1 MNIITGIALE
11 IWFLL
16 KEMAPYLLFGFL
28 IAGILNT
35 IIPKNKIY
43 KHLSGK
49 SFWANIKASLF
60 GVPLPLCSCG
70 VIPVAAYLRKEGAG
84 KSATISFLSST
95 PTTGVDSILA
105 TYSLL
110 GPVYAI
116 IRPVAAFFAG
126 IFGGTLTNI
135 IDKSEDVNA
144 IQSEGFSCN
153 LCNETEPHSHKF
165 HEKVRAVFR
174 YGFFEL
180 IEDVAKWILIGIIIG
195 AIISFLVPDNF
206 VERYFGNP
214 LFAYPIMLIISIP
227 MYVCATGS
235 IPIAATLI
243 LKGMTPGAG
252 LIFLIAGPA
261 TNAATISFVGGK
273 LGKKAM
279 ISYLVSII
287 ITGLLFGFLIDHIW
301 IISGKNISIFTSSM
315 KMLPVWIKTASAV
328 MLIILILR
336 AFLLKIRMNK
346 KINIQAELSE
356 NIYKVPDMNCK
367 HCVMSIQNEIRKVSG
382 VKKIDISL
390 ADKLVKVNGE
400 CNRNEVLNAIRN
412 AGYSIEE
419 NKFQEET
426 K

>member
-28 IAGILNT
+28 IAGILIT
-35 IIPKNKIY
+35 IPKNKIY

-214 LFAYPIMLIISIP
+214 MFAYPIMLIISIP

-315 KMLPVWIKTASAV
+315 KMLPAWIKTASAV

-390 ADKLVKVNGE
+390 AGKLVKVNGE
-400 CNRNEVLNAIRN
+400 YNRNEVLNAIRN